1 MSLNWDCTVLPDLH
15 AYLIIF
21 LFIFQTYFSKD
32 SSTPPNAA
40 RDTITDLSSK
50 AFDSTDKGNRKISSN
65 MTYSTDM
72 TENGTSAGVEGNL

>member
-1 MSLNWDCTVLPDLH
+1 MLKVSNLQSYITD
-15 AYLIIF
+15 
-21 LFIFQTYFSKD
+21 
-32 SSTPPNAA
+32 

-72 TENGTSAGVEGNL
+72 TENGTRADVEVK